1 MAAGSTDRVLAAL
14 KAAGQEP
21 EVTVFGESTRT
32 AADAAAAVGCTVAQI
47 AKSLVFRA
55 RGSGRPI
62 LVIASGAGRVDEA
75 ALVSALADRIGTDRI
90 VRADAAFVRDTTGFA
105 IGGVAPVGHLTP
117 PVTVIDEGLMA
128 FGTIW
133 AAAGTPNAIF
143 ATTPQA
149 LVAMTGGLVAAIAA
163 R

>member
-1 MAAGSTDRVLAAL
+1 MALGSTERVVAAL
-14 KAAGQEP
+14 EAAGQAP
-21 EVTVFGESTRT
+21 AVTVFGESTRT
-32 AADAAAAVGCTVAQI
+32 AAEAAAAVGCTVAQI
-47 AKSLVFRA
+47 AKSLVFRT

-75 ALVSALADRIGTDRI
+75 ALAAVLADRIGADRI

-117 PVTVIDEGLMA
+117 PVTVIDESLMA
-128 FGTIW
+128 FDTIW
-133 AAAGTPNAIF
+133 AAAGSPNTVF

-149 LVAMTGGLVAAIAA
+149 LVAMTGGLVAAIGT